1 MAGFGA
7 GQRCYSE
14 HKRGAPSSAGHMRRG
29 AHSEK
34 LALRH
39 APEQVPTRSACVSR
53 CLQRGA
59 LQGCAPPTR
68 GAWFKLLR
76 GARRLPRPPV
86 PSGFALQFGAK
97 TFFLRP
103 VRERDGLMAAGDGSR
118 RQQGAGLDPAC
129 VRVGMTTRL
138 TAVQTL
144 SPADDATQHCVPM
157 QPPGFLARSADFM
170 RALRRLS
177 SSTGRSGCWWGS
189 STLLLSLSPN
199 TRV

>member
-1 MAGFGA
+1 MLQRAQAGRAFFSGA
-7 GQRCYSE
+7 HAAHTARNWRYGMFLSRCPRAVCVY
-14 HKRGAPSSAGHMRRG
+14 RGASNAGHCRG
-29 AHSEK
+29 AHLRRVARGSGCCGVPDDYRGRRFHQVLLFNLARK
-34 LALRH
+34 LFFCR
-39 APEQVPTRSACVSR
+39 PERV
-53 CLQRGA
+53 
-59 LQGCAPPTR
+59 
-68 GAWFKLLR
+68 
-76 GARRLPRPPV
+76 
-86 PSGFALQFGAK
+86 
-97 TFFLRP
+97 P